1 MATRVHNTW
10 QKPSPL
16 PLFPLVESKTAAQIA
31 GLGSPIA
38 GMVLYDSTNNKL
50 VVRVAAAW
58 ETITSV

>member
-1 MATRVHNTW
+1 MATDLKNTW
-10 QKPSPL
+10 QQPSPM
-16 PLFPLVESKTAAQIA
+16 PLFPLVESKTAAEIA
-31 GLGSPIA
+31 ALGSPVA